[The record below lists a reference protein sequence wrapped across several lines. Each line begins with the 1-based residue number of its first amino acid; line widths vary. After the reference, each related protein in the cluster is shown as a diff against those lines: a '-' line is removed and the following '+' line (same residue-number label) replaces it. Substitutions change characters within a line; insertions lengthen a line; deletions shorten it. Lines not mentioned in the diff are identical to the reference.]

1 MSGAPSRGGSRSGR
15 LPCVAGEMDV
25 LVSSM
30 VLRVFVF
37 VEGRRSGVTDL
48 WAPLAANLAVGVS
61 LGLPLFL
68 YMRQTRL
75 NGPGRGRWVTMPCES
90 AIRRVARPPTLSI
103 WRMAV
108 FAAGIVLGAPA
119 SAPGQPQGVAREPSV
134 TLPPDLARVLTDYE
148 AAWRSRDAAALA
160 RLFAEDG
167 FVLPNGHP
175 PVRGRAAI
183 RRYYTGSG
191 GPLVL
196 RALAFATDGA
206 VGYIIGAFGRQDGEA
221 DVGKFTLTLRKGS
234 DGRWLIASDMDSSNR
249 RRE

>member
-1 MSGAPSRGGSRSGR
+1 VRPEVRIAVLAFGLIPGAVAAASGQQQA
-15 LPCVAGEMDV
+15 VA
-25 LVSSM
+25 
-30 VLRVFVF
+30 
-37 VEGRRSGVTDL
+37 
-48 WAPLAANLAVGVS
+48 
-61 LGLPLFL
+61 
-68 YMRQTRL
+68 Q
-75 NGPGRGRWVTMPCES
+75 
-90 AIRRVARPPTLSI
+90 
-103 WRMAV
+103 
-108 FAAGIVLGAPA
+108 
-119 SAPGQPQGVAREPSV
+119 EPSV

-148 AAWRSRDAAALA
+148 AAWRNRDTGALA

-206 VGYIIGAFGRQDGEA
+206 VGYIIGGFARQEGEA